1 MRKPLRFSA
10 LLTSFD
16 NLPISYFLGSAD
28 TNTLPVVMLSYLE
41 HQFDPTIA
49 ALSSLQLVMALVA
62 LLVVDRIYGVGKMT
76 VAV

>member
-1 MRKPLRFSA
+1 MAGSLFSF
-10 LLTSFD
+10 LTSFD

-49 ALSSLQLVMALVA
+49 ALSSLQLVMAVIG
-62 LLVVDRIYGVGKMT
+62 LLIVDKIYGIDKMT
-76 VAV
+76 VAA